1 MGIVITIDGGAGTGT
16 TSVSQTVAELLGQT
30 PLNTGHLYRSLAW
43 ACREAGIRIDSKSG
57 VDFADWPAV
66 VEVARTLDLEIKHGS
81 VVEVNG
87 FAVDETILSNM
98 TPFVPH
104 VSRIADA
111 RPHIRRHQLGYAD
124 LHPCVIAE
132 GRDLGTV
139 VFPDALRKVF
149 LVCEDIERAKRR
161 SNHEGHRITVPE
173 LLERDRMDAE
183 RDCSPMV
190 PHPTAMIVDT
200 THTDI
205 PTLAHNIIVSL
216 IGVPRARRLIA
227 PYVTTLVA

>member
-16 TSVSQTVAELLGQT
+16 TSVSQKVAELLGQT

-43 ACREAGIRIDSKSG
+43 ACLQAGIEIDASTG
-57 VDFADWPAV
+57 VQPRAV
-66 VEVARTLDLEIKHGS
+66 GEVITVAATLDPVIKHGS

-87 FAVDETILSNM
+87 TPVDEKVLASM
-98 TPFVPH
+98 SPYVPH
-104 VSRIADA
+104 VSHIELA
-111 RPHIRRHQLGYAD
+111 RPYIRTHQHGYAER
-124 LHPCVIAE
+124 HTCVIAE

-149 LVCEDIERAKRR
+149 LVCEDMERAKRR
-161 SNHEGHRITVPE
+161 SNHEGRRITVAE
-173 LLERDRMDAE
+173 LLERDRIDAE

-190 PHPTAMIVDT
+190 PHPHAMIVDT
-200 THTDI
+200 TNTEI

-216 IGVPRARRLIA
+216 IGVRGAESLIA
-227 PYVTTLVA
+227 PYLDSLAA